1 MAKSRAQQAAIAV
14 SMKKAGN
21 KPKSLPKA
29 QKGLSTKNTM
39 YNFNKIYTGPDST
52 DPGVLKAKAD
62 KKKADTNLLLYK
74 KKVDAQ
80 KQKLIKKS
88 TPKKKR

>member
-14 SMKKAGN
+14 SMKNAGK

-29 QKGLSTKNTM
+29 QNGLSTKNTM

-62 KKKADTNLLLYK
+62 KKKADANLLLYK

-80 KQKLIKKS
+80 KQAAIKKAQS
-88 TPKKKR
+88 KKKK